1 MDLVKI
7 GRFLSELRHEHGYT
21 QEKLGEI
28 LGVSNKTISR
38 WENGNY
44 LPPVEMLQ
52 LLSQQYSVSINEIL
66 SGQRLD
72 SADYMEKAEENLKE
86 TLSQSAFSLKERI
99 EYFKH
104 KWLKEHVMYI
114 ILCCLVFIAVIIGGI
129 VLYHR
134 LHILA
139 VIIAFAFYLVSYNMM
154 MAYVEQHAYTMS
166 DGQE

>member
-1 MDLVKI
+1 MDLARI
-7 GRFLSELRHEHGYT
+7 GNFLSELRHEHGYT

-52 LLSQQYSVSINEIL
+52 LLSQQFSVSINEIL

-86 TLSQSAFSLKERI
+86 TLSQSAFSIKEKI

-104 KWLKEHVMYI
+104 KWLKEHVAYI
-114 ILCCLVFIAVIIGGI
+114 ISCCLVLIALFVAGI
-129 VLYHR
+129 VLDNR
-134 LHILA
+134 LFILA
-139 VIIAFAFYLVSYNMM
+139 VILAFAFYLVSYNRM
-154 MAYVEQHAYTMS
+154 MAYVEQHVYTS
-166 DGQE
+166 PDD